1 MSCSG
6 TRQLRGGTRKLLK
19 LDKSQAQLSSRQCCP
34 KSRRMTRH
42 SSTPISE
49 EAACRSVFSSSPA
62 PMQLFSRAWRRPSRT
77 SCNQPTGRGPVAM
90 AADSLP
96 EECRFA
102 ARAAAR
108 TECSQHGVTDLN
120 GLHRAFQMRAKAV
133 LRVLARL
140 WASHTGC

>member
-1 MSCSG
+1 MLSQKPQNDEAVLNPDIGGSRMSVRILVLAG
-6 TRQLRGGTRKLLK
+6 
-19 LDKSQAQLSSRQCCP
+19 
-34 KSRRMTRH
+34 
-42 SSTPISE
+42 
-49 EAACRSVFSSSPA
+49 

-77 SCNQPTGRGPVAM
+77 SCNQPTGSGPVAM